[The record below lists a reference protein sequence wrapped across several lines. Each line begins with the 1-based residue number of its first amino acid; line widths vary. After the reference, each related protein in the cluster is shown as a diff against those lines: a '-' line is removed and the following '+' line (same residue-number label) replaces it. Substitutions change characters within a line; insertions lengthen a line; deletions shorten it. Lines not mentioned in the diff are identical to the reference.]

1 MVSDMVYQ
9 SLATC
14 QMDLVKHADNCLHRH
29 RQEHGNENRK
39 DLIKCHRV
47 MYHMYRRIAT
57 FSNWTC
63 VPLICSLDIF
73 FECAGSSLR
82 TALVIRVRP
91 LGLCHGHFKSWL
103 PQQSGK
109 EYHTI
114 SLQCGGLAL
123 SHTW

>member
-14 QMDLVKHADNCLHRH
+14 QMDLVKHANNCLHRH

-63 VPLICSLDIF
+63 VPLICSLDTF
-73 FECAGSSLR
+73 F
-82 TALVIRVRP
+82 
-91 LGLCHGHFKSWL
+91 
-103 PQQSGK
+103 
-109 EYHTI
+109 
-114 SLQCGGLAL
+114 L
-123 SHTW
+123 SAQARL